1 MKRCAWII
9 LVLLFFTASGLA
21 AQEYSASGLILK
33 VDPAHRSLQ
42 VSCQAIPGHMDAMVM
57 ALRVADAKSL
67 DGLKKGMMVDF
78 TLAVEQQENYAKNIR
93 IHPYENAAQEQ
104 MAARQLKILEDAAAS
119 HSAATPALE
128 IGQAVP
134 DFTLIDQ
141 NRRSV
146 TFSHFAGKVVAIT
159 FIYTSCPLPNFC
171 FKMSNNFG
179 VVQKRFAHRMDKD
192 LVLLS
197 ITFDPEH
204 DQPEVLA
211 EYARTWTKD
220 ETGWYF
226 LTGPLTDVQKV
237 CWSFG
242 MNFWQDEGFLT
253 HSLHT
258 VVIDRQ
264 GRIAANLEGNEY
276 TPKQLGDFVE
286 SVIERTR

>member
-1 MKRCAWII
+1 MKRRAWLI
-9 LVLLFFTASGLA
+9 LILLFFTAFRLA
-21 AQEYSASGLILK
+21 ARDYPASGLVLQ
-33 VDPAHRSLQ
+33 VDPAHRSVQ
-42 VSCQAIPGHMDAMVM
+42 VSCQAIPGQMDATVM
-57 ALRVADAKSL
+57 TLVVEDAKTL
-67 DGLKKGMMVDF
+67 DGLKPGTMIDF
-78 TLAVEQQENYAKNIR
+78 ALAVHGHENYAKDIR
-93 IHPYENAAQEQ
+93 IHPYENATQEP
-104 MAARQLKILEDAAAS
+104 MAARQLKILEEAAS
-119 HSAATPALE
+119 PSPAAPALE
-128 IGQAVP
+128 IGQPVP

-141 NRRSV
+141 NRQSV

-171 FKMSNNFG
+171 FRMSNNFG
-179 VVQKRFAHRMDKD
+179 VLQKRNAGRMGKD

-204 DQPEVLA
+204 DLPDVLA

-220 ETGWYF
+220 QTGWYF
-226 LTGPLTDVQKV
+226 LTGPLPDVQKV
-237 CWSFG
+237 CWAFG

-276 TPKQLGDFVE
+276 TPKQLGDLVE
-286 SVIERTR
+286 SVIEQPR